1 MRVTLFCLITAL
13 ATVAGVGRAGA
24 AAVTAADWQADCA
37 AYIGVLTGTGDGDD
51 LEITYCM
58 GQTLG
63 IVGGL
68 ETGSR
73 IGALSM
79 ASILAVL
86 LSLDRDKV
94 FQVFNQVSTE
104 DLLGYCVPQEHAS
117 SQYIRVVAD
126 YLARHPDKGELPVTM
141 VFFEALQEA
150 YPCEASPGSEAD
162 PDAPGITGPLGPSDG
177 QE

>member
-1 MRVTLFCLITAL
+1 MRFPHFTFASVVTLLFVSQPVQSAST
-13 ATVAGVGRAGA
+13 
-24 AAVTAADWQADCA
+24 TAAEWYSDCA

-63 IVGGL
+63 IVSGL

-79 ASILAVL
+79 ASLLAL
-86 LSLDRDKV
+86 LLNLDRDSV
-94 FQVFNQVSTE
+94 FQIFNEVSPE
-104 DLLGYCVPQEHAS
+104 ELLGFCKPTNATG
-117 SQYIRVVAD
+117 SQLISIVAD
-126 YLARHPDKGELPVTM
+126 YLRRHPDKAELPATA

-150 YPCEASPGSEAD
+150 YPCASDPQNAGPQEPAD
-162 PDAPGITGPLGPSDG
+162 AE
-177 QE
+177 QN

>member
-1 MRVTLFCLITAL
+1 MRFPPLTIAS
-13 ATVAGVGRAGA
+13 
-24 AAVTAADWQADCA
+24 AVMLLLMSQSLQSASTTAAEWYSDCA

-63 IVGGL
+63 IVSGL

-79 ASILAVL
+79 ASLLAL
-86 LSLDRDKV
+86 LLNLDRDAV
-94 FQVFNQVSTE
+94 FQIFNEVSPE
-104 DLLGYCVPQEHAS
+104 ELLGFCKPADTTG
-117 SQYIRVVAD
+117 SQLISIVAD
-126 YLARHPDKGELPVTM
+126 YFRRHPDKAELPATA

-150 YPCEASPGSEAD
+150 YPCASEPQS
-162 PDAPGITGPLGPSDG
+162 TGPQEPAGPEP
-177 QE
+177 Q

>member
-1 MRVTLFCLITAL
+1 MRADLISLVLMASLAAGAPSANAAAITA
-13 ATVAGVGRAGA
+13 AQ
-24 AAVTAADWQADCA
+24 WQADCA

-86 LSLDRDKV
+86 SGLDQDKV
-94 FQVFNQVSTE
+94 FQIFNEVSTE
-104 DLLGYCVPQEHAS
+104 DLLGYCTPPDHS
-117 SQYIRVVAD
+117 GSQYIRVVAG
-126 YLARHPDKGELPVTM
+126 YLGRYPEKGELPVTM

-150 YPCEASPGSEAD
+150 YPCTTEAEVSDPEPPGVEG
-162 PDAPGITGPLGPSDG
+162 PFGPG
-177 QE
+177 QN

>member
-1 MRVTLFCLITAL
+1 MRAFLAILGLSVTL
-13 ATVAGVGRAGA
+13 A
-24 AAVTAADWQADCA
+24 ASAEAADAVFVTAADWQADCA

-79 ASILAVL
+79 ASMLAILL
-86 LSLDRDKV
+86 GLDRDKV
-94 FQVFNQVSTE
+94 FQIFNEVTTE
-104 DLLGYCVPQEHAS
+104 ELLGYCTPPEHS
-117 SQYIRVVAD
+117 GSQYIRVVAD
-126 YLARHPDKGELPVTM
+126 YLSRHPGKGELPVTM

-150 YPCEASPGSEAD
+150 YPCVAPSGETDEAGTPSVPGPFE
-162 PDAPGITGPLGPSDG
+162 PDSSG
-177 QE
+177 

>member
-1 MRVTLFCLITAL
+1 MRAFLAILALSVTLA
-13 ATVAGVGRAGA
+13 AGA
-24 AAVTAADWQADCA
+24 EAADAVSVTAADWQADCA

-63 IVGGL
+63 VVGGL

-79 ASILAVL
+79 ASMLAILL
-86 LSLDRDKV
+86 GLDRDKV
-94 FQVFNQVSTE
+94 FQIFNEVTTE
-104 DLLGYCVPQEHAS
+104 ELLGYCTPPEHS
-117 SQYIRVVAD
+117 GSQYIRVVAD
-126 YLARHPDKGELPVTM
+126 YLSRHPEKGGLPVTM

-150 YPCEASPGSEAD
+150 YPCNTPSGEAD
-162 PDAPGITGPLGPSDG
+162 EAGSPSIPGPFEPDSN
-177 QE
+177 

>member
-1 MRVTLFCLITAL
+1 MRACLIAL
-13 ATVAGVGRAGA
+13 VLLTSLSTIAPSVEAAPVTGA
-24 AAVTAADWQADCA
+24 EWQADCA

-86 LSLDRDKV
+86 TGLDRDKV
-94 FQVFNQVSTE
+94 FQIFNEVSTE
-104 DLLGYCVPQEHAS
+104 DLLGYCTPPDHS
-117 SQYIRVVAD
+117 GSQYIRVVAD
-126 YLARHPDKGELPVTM
+126 YLGRNPDKGELPVTM

-150 YPCEASPGSEAD
+150 YPCAAEAEVESEQESPRVEGPFGS
-162 PDAPGITGPLGPSDG
+162 P
-177 QE
+177 QN